1 MPRAE
6 LASPDLLSSI
16 IRLVISGINKAASFL
31 FARRGEILQL
41 VLANANKMA
50 ELILHHFDI
59 SPFAEKIRLALGL
72 KGLAWRSVQIP
83 MIMPKPK
90 LTALTG
96 GYRKTPVL
104 QIGAEIFCDTQCI
117 ARALEQHCPEPSLFP
132 AGSEGLALAL
142 SAWSD
147 KAFFE
152 PGAGLSMGTNQEIP
166 ESVLDDRK
174 AFFNFMDFESLP
186 TNLPH
191 LYGQLRAHAALVDRQ
206 LSDGRAYLLG
216 DVASWADVL
225 AYFVIWMSRAN
236 IAEVAGLFST
246 FASLG
251 AWEQRLISI
260 GHGERSEMRD
270 DEALAVARD
279 AEADTTVLVDPGD
292 PLGLSAGQPVI
303 VAPDDYGIVPVAGE
317 LVRLTIDDVAIR
329 RDDPLAGEVVVH
341 FPRIGYRV
349 EAA

>member
-1 MPRAE
+1 
-6 LASPDLLSSI
+6 
-16 IRLVISGINKAASFL
+16 
-31 FARRGEILQL
+31 
-41 VLANANKMA
+41 MA
-50 ELILHHFDI
+50 DLILHHFDI
-59 SPFAEKIRLALGL
+59 SPFAEKIRLALGI
-72 KGLAWRSVQIP
+72 KGLAWHSVQIP
-83 MIMPKPK
+83 LIMPKPK

-117 ARALEQHCPEPSLFP
+117 ARALEHHCPEPSLFP

-166 ESVLDDRK
+166 EPVLEDRK

-186 TNLPH
+186 TSLPH
-191 LYGQLRAHAALVDRQ
+191 LYGQLRAHTALVDRQ

-216 DVASWADVL
+216 DAASWADVL

-236 IAEVAGLFST
+236 IAEARCLFST
-246 FASLG
+246 FASLE
-251 AWEQRLISI
+251 AWEQRMVSI
-260 GHGERSEMRD
+260 GHGERSEMSD
-270 DEALAVARD
+270 DDALAVARD
-279 AEADTTVLVDPGD
+279 AEADTAVSVDPAD
-292 PLGLSAGQPVI
+292 PLGLSAGQAVT

-317 LVRLTIDDVAIR
+317 LLRLTIGDVAIR
-329 RDDPLAGEVVVH
+329 RVDPLAGEVVVR

-349 EAA
+349 KAA